1 MDKSYE
7 DIAGALTDYFDG
19 FYACDVDTLK
29 NVFHPACH
37 LYSATNGDLVDN
49 DMENVYRRLAE
60 RESPASRGDARI
72 DRILSIDKSDDGTA
86 LVKLQ
91 IAIGDKLFHEG
102 LENLD
107 GIQIAG
113 LQGGAVFR
121 HCMAFNA
128 ADPGRVQAGAA

>member
-29 NVFHPACH
+29 KIFHPACH
-37 LYSATNGDLVDN
+37 LYSATAGDFVDN
-49 DMENVYRRLAE
+49 DMVNVYKRIAE
-60 RESPASRGDARI
+60 RESPASRGDSRI

-91 IAIGDKLFHEG
+91 IAIGDKLFTDFLSLIH
-102 LENLD
+102 LD
-107 GIQIAG
+107 GRWQIISKTYTWVA
-113 LQGGAVFR
+113 R
-121 HCMAFNA
+121 A
-128 ADPGRVQAGAA
+128 AEQAEAAE

>member
-91 IAIGDKLFHEG
+91 IAIGDKLFTDFLSLIH
-102 LENLD
+102 LD
-107 GIQIAG
+107 DRWQIISKTYTWVA
-113 LQGGAVFR
+113 R
-121 HCMAFNA
+121 A
-128 ADPGRVQAGAA
+128 AEQAEAAE